1 MSEVKHIRTAAG
13 LLVLLSAAAFGQNA
27 APPPAFEVASIKPA
41 PPPSGGGIR
50 IMLGGDAGRIDYSNV
65 SLRDVMREAYQV
77 KDFQINGPDWLNSV
91 RFDITAKIPPGTS
104 TDQRRLML
112 QTLLADRFQLKLHRE
127 TKELPVF
134 ALVVAKNG
142 PKLKES
148 EKKEGVPNGR
158 MRMQPGHLEGI
169 GFSMQQF
176 TDMLGRQV
184 GQPVLDM
191 TELKGNYDFTLTF
204 TPDENQQRAMAAAFG
219 GPAGGP
225 PGAGERHP
233 APEIAEGASIF
244 SALQEQLGLRLEKR
258 KGPVE
263 ILVIDHVERVPTDN

>member
-1 MSEVKHIRTAAG
+1 
-13 LLVLLSAAAFGQNA
+13 
-27 APPPAFEVASIKPA
+27 
-41 PPPSGGGIR
+41 
-50 IMLGGDAGRIDYSNV
+50 
-65 SLRDVMREAYQV
+65 
-77 KDFQINGPDWLNSV
+77 
-91 RFDITAKIPPGTS
+91 
-104 TDQRRLML
+104 ML

-158 MRMQPGHLEGI
+158 MRMQPGHLDGM

-225 PGAGERHP
+225 PGGPGGAGERRP
-233 APEIAEGASIF
+233 PSEGAEGPSIF
-244 SALQEQLGLRLEKR
+244 SALQEQLGLKLEKR